1 MTAAA
6 STTNESTPPVASQ
19 GGPRLRD
26 ARVIIMP
33 LVLVLMGAY
42 FAFMEPAF
50 FGSRNLSNLAI
61 ELSLTAVLALGMLLV
76 ILPGHIDLSVGS
88 GAGLLGGAA
97 AVLVFQYGWPAPL
110 ALTLATVVAVVIWG
124 AMGTLIVTQRVPAFI
139 VTLGGLL
146 IFRGLH
152 WTVIGNG
159 TIPVARGGERNL
171 FSLLTTY
178 NLPPA
183 VGLIVAGVVIAV
195 MAMAAVASFRRL
207 RGAGVHVDGETVFL
221 RTFATAQVI
230 LLFVL
235 LCNAYQGVPIAAV
248 ILGVV
253 ATFVL
258 LLTRD
263 TPYGRYLY
271 AIGGN
276 EEAAVV
282 SGVPVTRVVIGAF
295 VLIGVI
301 TALTGFL
308 QTAYAGASTTTVGT
322 NLELDAIAACVI
334 GGASLKGGR
343 GTVGG
348 VLIGALVIT
357 ALINGMT
364 LLSYGPEAKNII
376 RGTILAAAVWADV
389 RLGKR

>member
-1 MTAAA
+1 MSAALTPTSSPA
-6 STTNESTPPVASQ
+6 TVSTEQNSPK
-19 GGPRLRD
+19 LD
-26 ARVIIMP
+26 ARMIIMP
-33 LVLVLMGAY
+33 AVLVLMVAY
-42 FAFMEPAF
+42 FYLMEDKF
-50 FGSRNLSNLAI
+50 LGSRNLANLAI
-61 ELSLTAVLALGMLLV
+61 ELSLTAVLALGMLLI

-88 GAGLLGGAA
+88 GAGLIGGAA
-97 AVLVFQYGWPAPL
+97 AVLIFNYGWPAPAAM
-110 ALTLATVVAVVIWG
+110 ALVTIAALVLWM

-139 VTLGGLL
+139 VTLGGMLV
-146 IFRGLH
+146 FRGLH
-152 WTVIGNG
+152 WKVINNG
-159 TIPVARGGERNL
+159 TIPVARGGETNL
-171 FSLLTTY
+171 FSLLTTF

-183 VGLIVAGVVIAV
+183 VGLVLAAAVTVVISLAAFASFKRLRSAGVA
-195 MAMAAVASFRRL
+195 
-207 RGAGVHVDGETVFL
+207 VDGELVFL
-221 RTFATAQVI
+221 RTFITAQVI
-230 LLFVL
+230 FLFVL
-235 LCNAYQGVPIAAV
+235 ICNAYQGVPIAAV

-253 ATFVL
+253 ATIVL
-258 LLTRD
+258 ILTRD

-282 SGVPVTRVVIGAF
+282 SGVPVARVTIAAFGFIGL
-295 VLIGVI
+295 V

-334 GGASLKGGR
+334 GGTSLKGGR

-348 VLIGALVIT
+348 VLMGALIIT

-376 RGTILAAAVWADV
+376 RGVILAAAVWADV

>member
-6 STTNESTPPVASQ
+6 TPSTVSATVNE

-33 LVLVLMGAY
+33 LVLVLLGTY
-42 FAFMEPAF
+42 FAISEPAF
-50 FGSRNLSNLAI
+50 FGARNLSNLAI

-88 GAGLLGGAA
+88 GAGLLGGVA
-97 AVLVFQYGWPAPL
+97 AVLVFHYGWPAPL
-110 ALTLATVVAVVIWG
+110 ALAAATLAAVLIWLTMG
-124 AMGTLIVTQRVPAFI
+124 AIIVTQRVPAFI

-146 IFRGLH
+146 VFRGLH
-152 WTVIGNG
+152 WKVIGNG
-159 TIPVARGGERNL
+159 TIPVARGGEQNL

-178 NLPPA
+178 NLPPLA
-183 VGLIVAGVVIAV
+183 GLIAAGLIIAV
-195 MAMAAVASFRRL
+195 MALAAFASFRRL
-207 RGAGVHVDGETVFL
+207 KQAGVHADGETVFL
-221 RTFATAQVI
+221 RTFVTAQVV

-235 LCNAYQGVPIAAV
+235 LCNAHQGVPIAAV

-253 ATFVL
+253 ATVVL

-282 SGVPVTRVVIGAF
+282 SGVPVTRVVICAF
-295 VLIGVI
+295 GLMGLI

-308 QTAYAGASTTTVGT
+308 QTAYSGASTTTVGT

-348 VLIGALVIT
+348 VLIGALVVT
-357 ALINGMT
+357 VLINGMT

>member
-1 MTAAA
+1 MSVVATKPIV
-6 STTNESTPPVASQ
+6 STEGA
-19 GGPRLRD
+19 PRGLD

-33 LVLVLMGAY
+33 CVLLLLGAY
-42 FAFMEPAF
+42 FGWSEPAF
-50 FGSRNLSNLAI
+50 FGARNLSNLAI
-61 ELSLTAVLALGMLLV
+61 ELSLTAVLALGMLLI

-97 AVLVFQYGWPAPL
+97 AVLIFKLGWPAPAAL
-110 ALTLATVVAVVIWG
+110 AVVTLAALVLWL

-152 WTVIGNG
+152 WYVINNG
-159 TIPVARGGERNL
+159 TIPVVRGGETNL

-178 NLPPA
+178 NLPPLA
-183 VGLIVAGVVIAV
+183 GLLLAGVVIAV
-195 MAMAAVASFRRL
+195 MAIAAFASFKRL
-207 RGAGVHVDGETVFL
+207 RGAGVAVDGELSFL
-221 RTFATAQVI
+221 RTFVTAQVI

-235 LCNAYQGVPIAAV
+235 SCNAYQGVPIAAV

-253 ATFVL
+253 ATFVQV
-258 LLTRD
+258 LTRD

-282 SGVPVTRVVIGAF
+282 SGVPVTRVVIAAF
-295 VLIGVI
+295 GMIGLV

-334 GGASLKGGR
+334 GGTSLKGGR

-348 VLIGALVIT
+348 VLMGALIVT

-376 RGTILAAAVWADV
+376 RGAILAAAVWADV
-389 RLGKR
+389 RFGKR